1 MMFHCDSL
9 IGRVVNIDMMYEK
22 HQQNHSLKS
31 DHSVFKQIHLV
42 STVYIYIYGLHI
54 LLLLGHSY
62 QRPPLLSDEIS
73 DTLR

>member
-1 MMFHCDSL
+1 MMFHSDSL

-42 STVYIYIYGLHI
+42 STVYIYIWITYPSLI
-54 LLLLGHSY
+54 
-62 QRPPLLSDEIS
+62 RPFLPKATPLI
-73 DTLR
+73 R